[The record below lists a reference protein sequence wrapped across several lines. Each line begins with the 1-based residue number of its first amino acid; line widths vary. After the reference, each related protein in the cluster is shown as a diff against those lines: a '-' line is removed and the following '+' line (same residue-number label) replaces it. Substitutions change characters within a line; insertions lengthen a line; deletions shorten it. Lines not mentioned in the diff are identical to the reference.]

1 MDARGE
7 MAIRRELVINDE
19 LAIGKAQRGDH
30 DAFRSLV
37 ERHTQAVFRLAWRI
51 TGNTVDAE
59 DMVQETFLR
68 AWKQLGKFDGRA
80 AFGTW
85 VHRIA
90 ANCSLDHIRSRKG
103 KAEAADD
110 ALGRVA
116 HGGPS
121 PERLAR
127 SAEITGLLIPALD
140 ELTEME
146 RAAFILRHY
155 EGLPI
160 LEISRVLGVE
170 TGAAKHSV
178 FRAVQKLRR
187 ALEPA
192 VSGLR

>member
-7 MAIRRELVINDE
+7 LAIKEE
-19 LAIGKAQRGDH
+19 LAIRKAQRGDH

-103 KAEAADD
+103 KGEADD
-110 ALGRVA
+110 DPLAYLA

-121 PERLAR
+121 PERLAQ
-127 SAEITGLLIPALD
+127 SAEITGILIPALD
-140 ELTEME
+140 ELTDME

>member
-1 MDARGE
+1 MDAPG
-7 MAIRRELVINDE
+7 E
-19 LAIGKAQRGDH
+19 LAIKEELAIKKAQRGDH

-51 TGNTVDAE
+51 TGNTIDAE

-103 KAEAADD
+103 KVDAAEDPLAH
-110 ALGRVA
+110 LA

-121 PERLAR
+121 PERLAQ
-127 SAEITGLLIPALD
+127 SAEITGILIPALD

>member
-1 MDARGE
+1 MDAGDE
-7 MAIRRELVINDE
+7 SAIK
-19 LAIGKAQRGDH
+19 KAQRGDH

-37 ERHTQAVFRLAWRI
+37 ERHSQAVFRLAWRI
-51 TGNTVDAE
+51 TGNTIDAE
-59 DMVQETFLR
+59 DVVQETFLR

-80 AFGTW
+80 AFSTW

-103 KAEAADD
+103 KVEATDNSLEHDPFAN
-110 ALGRVA
+110 LA

-121 PERLAR
+121 PERLAQ
-127 SAEITGLLIPALD
+127 SAEITGLLVPALD

>member
-7 MAIRRELVINDE
+7 LAINDE
-19 LAIGKAQRGDH
+19 LAIKKAQRGDH

-37 ERHTQAVFRLAWRI
+37 EHHTQAVFRLAWRI
-51 TGNTVDAE
+51 TGNTIDAE

-110 ALGRVA
+110 PLARDPLMNVA

-121 PERLAR
+121 PERLAQ

-170 TGAAKHSV
+170 AGAAKHSV

>member
-1 MDARGE
+1 MDAG
-7 MAIRRELVINDE
+7 DE
-19 LAIGKAQRGDH
+19 ATIKKAQRGDH

-51 TGNTVDAE
+51 TGNTIDAE
-59 DMVQETFLR
+59 DVVQETFLR

-90 ANCSLDHIRSRKG
+90 ANCSLDQIRSRKG
-103 KAEAADD
+103 KVEAADD
-110 ALGRVA
+110 SVTHDPLANLA

-121 PERLAR
+121 PERLAQ

-140 ELTEME
+140 ELTDME
-146 RAAFILRHY
+146 RTAFILRHY

-160 LEISRVLGVE
+160 FEISRVLGVE

>member
-1 MDARGE
+1 MDAGDDW
-7 MAIRRELVINDE
+7 AIKR
-19 LAIGKAQRGDH
+19 AQRGDH

-37 ERHTQAVFRLAWRI
+37 ERHTHAVFRLAWRI

-59 DMVQETFLR
+59 DVVQETFLR

-85 VHRIA
+85 VHRIG

-103 KAEAADD
+103 KAEASEDP
-110 ALGRVA
+110 LSRVA

-121 PERLAR
+121 PERLAL
-127 SAEITGLLIPALD
+127 SSEITGLLIPALD
-140 ELTEME
+140 ELTDME
-146 RAAFILRHY
+146 RTAFILRHY
-155 EGLPI
+155 DGLPI